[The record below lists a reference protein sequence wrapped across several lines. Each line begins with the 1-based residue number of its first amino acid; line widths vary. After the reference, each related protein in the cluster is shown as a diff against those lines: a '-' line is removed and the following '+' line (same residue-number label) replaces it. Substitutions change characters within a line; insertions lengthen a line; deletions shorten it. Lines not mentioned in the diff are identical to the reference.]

1 MRRTTVPDD
10 LPWTPLSE
18 LSRRL
23 AAGTTSSLEI
33 VEACIAPLESLEAK
47 LHPYVKVYRDHAI
60 AGAKAAD
67 LQREAGLP
75 RGPLHGLPIA
85 LKDLL
90 HIEGRAT
97 TAGSKSWRG
106 RIATETATAIERLL
120 AAGMIPLGKTH
131 MVEFAFGGWG
141 RNQPMGAPW
150 NPWDTRVHRIAGGSS
165 SGSAV
170 AVAAGLGP
178 AAIGFGNGGT
188 RCLSAS

>member
-1 MRRTTVPDD
+1 MRRATVPDD

-33 VEACIAPLESLEAK
+33 VEAYIARIDALDAK
-47 LHPYVKVYRDHAI
+47 LHAYVEVYRDHAI

-67 LQREAGLP
+67 LQREAGIP

-120 AAGMIPLGKTH
+120 APGMIPPGQTH
-131 MVEFAFGGWG
+131 MGGVALRRRG
-141 RNQPMGAPW
+141 PTHPMGP
-150 NPWDTRVHRIAGGSS
+150 PR
-165 SGSAV
+165 
-170 AVAAGLGP
+170 
-178 AAIGFGNGGT
+178 
-188 RCLSAS
+188 

>member
-1 MRRTTVPDD
+1 MRGATVPD
-10 LPWTPLSE
+10 LSWTPLSE

-33 VEACIAPLESLEAK
+33 VEACIARIDALDAK
-47 LHPYVKVYRDHAI
+47 LHAYVEVYRDQAI
-60 AGAKAAD
+60 ASAKAAD
-67 LQREAGLP
+67 LQRQAGLP

-90 HIEGRAT
+90 HIEGHAT

-150 NPWDTRVHRIAGGSS
+150 NPWDTRVHRVAGDRKSTRLNSS
-165 SGSAV
+165 HVAISYAV
-170 AVAAGLGP
+170 
-178 AAIGFGNGGT
+178 F
-188 RCLSAS
+188 CLK

>member
-33 VEACIAPLESLEAK
+33 VEACIARIDALDAK
-47 LHPYVKVYRDHAI
+47 LHAYVEVYRDHAI

-97 TAGSKSWRG
+97 TAGSKSWRKP
-106 RIATETATAIERLL
+106 LL
-120 AAGMIPLGKTH
+120 
-131 MVEFAFGGWG
+131 
-141 RNQPMGAPW
+141 R
-150 NPWDTRVHRIAGGSS
+150 SS
-165 SGSAV
+165 VCSPPV
-170 AVAAGLGP
+170 
-178 AAIGFGNGGT
+178 
-188 RCLSAS
+188 

>member
-33 VEACIAPLESLEAK
+33 VEACIARIDALDAK
-47 LHPYVKVYRDHAI
+47 LHAYVEVYRDHAI

-106 RIATETATAIERLL
+106 RVSHGNPPSVLGLVRARS
-120 AAGMIPLGKTH
+120 IPPGQPRK
-131 MVEFAFGGWG
+131 GG
-141 RNQPMGAPW
+141 
-150 NPWDTRVHRIAGGSS
+150 
-165 SGSAV
+165 
-170 AVAAGLGP
+170 
-178 AAIGFGNGGT
+178 
-188 RCLSAS
+188 

>member
-1 MRRTTVPDD
+1 MRGAAVPDD
-10 LPWTPLSE
+10 LPWTPLGE

-33 VEACIAPLESLEAK
+33 VEACIARIDAFDAK
-47 LHPYVKVYRDHAI
+47 LHAYVEVYRDHAI

-67 LQREAGLP
+67 LQREAGLL

-106 RIATETATAIERLL
+106 GTPPESATAGEGLL
-120 AAGMIPLGKTH
+120 
-131 MVEFAFGGWG
+131 
-141 RNQPMGAPW
+141 
-150 NPWDTRVHRIAGGSS
+150 
-165 SGSAV
+165 
-170 AVAAGLGP
+170 P
-178 AAIGFGNGGT
+178 A
-188 RCLSAS
+188 RM

>member
-33 VEACIAPLESLEAK
+33 VEACIARIDALDAK
-47 LHPYVKVYRDHAI
+47 LHAYVEVYRDHAI

-106 RIATETATAIERLL
+106 RIATPTATPIPRLL
-120 AAGMIPLGKTH
+120 AAPLSPLAQTH
-131 MVEFAFGGWG
+131 
-141 RNQPMGAPW
+141 
-150 NPWDTRVHRIAGGSS
+150 IAG
-165 SGSAV
+165 V
-170 AVAAGLGP
+170 ALG
-178 AAIGFGNGGT
+178 
-188 RCLSAS
+188 